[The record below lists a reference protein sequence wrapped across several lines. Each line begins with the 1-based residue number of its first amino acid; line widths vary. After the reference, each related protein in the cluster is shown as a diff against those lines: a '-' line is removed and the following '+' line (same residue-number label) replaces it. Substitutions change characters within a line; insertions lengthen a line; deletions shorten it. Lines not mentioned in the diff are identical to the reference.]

1 MDRML
6 LPVIL
11 LCLLLAACG
20 TPDTTLRATTL
31 PNPTNVPATPGPSP
45 TPAMVAYPYPAPERL
60 AAPLAGRPQYLAVL
74 RR

>member
-6 LPVIL
+6 LLVIL
-11 LCLLLAACG
+11 SLCLMSCG
-20 TPDTTLRATTL
+20 TPDTTLRVTTL